1 MDIMAFLKENV
12 RPATGCTEPVA
23 VAYAT
28 ALAYEALQPKFFRT
42 DIEKIII
49 KTDRDVFKNAYAVTI
64 PGTGGQK
71 GMAIAAAMGLF
82 CDFQKK
88 LNLFEDMDES
98 VAARAKEYLP
108 KIQIKAVT
116 DTEAQPELDIQ
127 VTIRGKQRQAFVR
140 LRYDHENV
148 AELIVDGQTR
158 QLFSGQKKESRKFV
172 LPQTLNEFLTIVQ
185 NMQPLEKAEVWK
197 GLELNKKIA
206 EEGLRKRYGAGMA
219 HELLAMVK
227 KNILADS
234 TVMKVR
240 IMAAAAGDARMGG
253 VTMPV
258 MSTSGSGNQ
267 GIAALIPILVI
278 GEILQHKDKMIEAAM
293 LAHLITALAAQDA
306 GHLSALCGCAIK
318 AGMGAAAGVAY
329 LLGGNLAQIT
339 DAINRLAACPTGMI
353 CDGAKECCASKLE
366 TAAGKA
372 TECAYMAMG
381 GRSLAI
387 DNGIICA
394 KVEDTIRAVGQIS
407 YSMVST
413 DATIVKILQNKA

>member
-1 MDIMAFLKENV
+1 RE
-12 RPATGCTEPVA
+12 
-23 VAYAT
+23 
-28 ALAYEALQPKFFRT
+28 
-42 DIEKIII
+42 
-49 KTDRDVFKNAYAVTI
+49 
-64 PGTGGQK
+64 
-71 GMAIAAAMGLF
+71 
-82 CDFQKK
+82 
-88 LNLFEDMDES
+88 
-98 VAARAKEYLP
+98 
-108 KIQIKAVT
+108 
-116 DTEAQPELDIQ
+116 
-127 VTIRGKQRQAFVR
+127 
-140 LRYDHENV
+140 
-148 AELIVDGQTR
+148 
-158 QLFSGQKKESRKFV
+158 
-172 LPQTLNEFLTIVQ
+172 
-185 NMQPLEKAEVWK
+185 
-197 GLELNKKIA
+197 
-206 EEGLRKRYGAGMA
+206 
-219 HELLAMVK
+219 
-227 KNILADS
+227 
-234 TVMKVR
+234 
-240 IMAAAAGDARMGG
+240 
-253 VTMPV
+253 
-258 MSTSGSGNQ
+258 
-267 GIAALIPILVI
+267 
-278 GEILQHKDKMIEAAM
+278 KMIEAAM